1 MSDITKDSE
10 RRQAQINDW
19 YYRYRLD
26 TLFVLQLLFLG
37 LSVILL
43 FTVLSK
49 YGILSPMFV
58 IYGAAVI
65 LIAVFIVWYFK
76 YSYNKNTRDLY
87 NWDKRK
93 FPGDGTTSSISME
106 VRAAMNDIL
115 SKCG

>member
-1 MSDITKDSE
+1 MSNITKDSE
-10 RRQAQINDW
+10 RRQAQINEW
-19 YYRYRLD
+19 YYQYRLD

-49 YGILSPMFV
+49 YRIISPVFV
-58 IYGAAVI
+58 MYGAAVV
-65 LIAVFIVWYFK
+65 LIMVFIVWYFK
-76 YSYNKNTRDLY
+76 YTYNKNTRDFY
-87 NWDKRK
+87 AWDKRR

-115 SKCG
+115 SKCK